1 MSVLSPKEVV
11 DLYRKRAKNYDL
23 TANLYY
29 LIGFRLHH
37 YRVLTIDSLDIK
49 KGDTVL
55 ELGCGTG
62 LNFPLLQQKIGK
74 EGKIIGVDITD
85 KMLEKAK
92 ERVKKNDWK
101 NVEFFHDDVAQ
112 YNIPEGVDAVFS
124 TFALTLSPDYD
135 KVIKNCSESLRK
147 GGRIAILD
155 FKMPNNYMRFL
166 APLMILVTRPFG
178 VRKELQY
185 RHLWE
190 SVERYFQKS
199 SLREMYGGFV
209 YLSVGI
215 KD

>member
-1 MSVLSPKEVV
+1 M
-11 DLYRKRAKNYDL
+11 
-23 TANLYY
+23 
-29 LIGFRLHH
+29 
-37 YRVLTIDSLDIK
+37 
-49 KGDTVL
+49 
-55 ELGCGTG
+55 TG
-62 LNFPLLQQKIGK
+62 
-74 EGKIIGVDITD
+74 
-85 KMLEKAK
+85 
-92 ERVKKNDWK
+92 K